1 MYLNIAATTFAGWT
15 NKVIADDVFK
25 SHMLSIFGGYTGDK
39 NRLLRLI
46 DLAGYDKP
54 FQDACK
60 AFIVE
65 PHTTPSPTMR
75 LPIPYLGRPVCTYN
89 C

>member
-54 FQDACK
+54 FQETCK
-60 AFIVE
+60 AFIVV
-65 PHTTPSPTMR
+65 PQD
-75 LPIPYLGRPVCTYN
+75 
-89 C
+89 